1 VELAAKD
8 PLLPTDRTHDRL
20 GLATGAASAVP
31 VRCDVTIH
39 AAAGL
44 PQPNGVPPLRL
55 ETVTIENV
63 AMQIQT
69 YTDRNIAG
77 HEALAQ
83 TVEEI
88 VQRLLGRF
96 SEQISRV
103 EVHLSDENSSAKSG
117 IADKRCLLEAKLAGQ
132 QPVSVSE
139 QAQTVESAVKG
150 AAHKMV
156 HLLDSELGKLRQ
168 H

>member
-1 VELAAKD
+1 
-8 PLLPTDRTHDRL
+8 
-20 GLATGAASAVP
+20 
-31 VRCDVTIH
+31 
-39 AAAGL
+39 
-44 PQPNGVPPLRL
+44 L
-55 ETVTIENV
+55 ETVAIEHV
-63 AMQIQT
+63 PMQIQT
-69 YTDRNIAG
+69 NTDRNIAG

-83 TVEEI
+83 TVEGI
-88 VQRLLGRF
+88 LQRLLARF
-96 SEQISRV
+96 SEQITRV

-117 IADKRCLLEAKLAGQ
+117 MADKRCLLEARLAGQ

-139 QAQTVESAVKG
+139 QAQTVESAVTG